1 MYFNIIRNTIC
12 MYVGFFRNIIA
23 SICMYLI
30 LCSVY
35 VKATAVPDIF
45 FAPKS
50 AARSDTR
57 AKFFDLRKS
66 LRVSTPIDQQ
76 KCGACYISAAA
87 TILQYWA
94 GLHISPQTI
103 IDCSQHFTCRGG
115 SILSVIQWSTSNAI
129 PVGRRP
135 FSAKAG
141 KCKDFNALSI
151 IVNDFQVALKPS
163 DAESILW
170 QYGPMGA
177 YIRDPGDLE
186 YYSEGILEHKDC
198 SRGKLHAVA
207 VVGYTP
213 EYWIIKN
220 SWGTQWGHGGYGYV
234 RKGACKL
241 TDRLIYVK
249 DATLKKV

>member
-1 MYFNIIRNTIC
+1 MYLGVFNT
-12 MYVGFFRNIIA
+12 VFRLVFYC
-23 SICMYLI
+23 ICMYLI
-30 LCSVY
+30 VCCACVR
-35 VKATAVPDIF
+35 ATSVPDVF

-57 AKFFDLRKS
+57 ANFFDLRKS

-94 GLHISPQTI
+94 GSHISPQAI
-103 IDCSQHFTCRGG
+103 IDCSNKFTCRGG
-115 SILSVIQWSTSNAI
+115 SILSVIEWSTSHAI
-129 PVGRRP
+129 PVGQRP

-151 IVNDFQVALKPS
+151 IVKDFEVALKPT

-177 YIRDPGDLE
+177 YIRDPGNLKD
-186 YYSEGILEHKDC
+186 YTEGVLEHNDC

-207 VVGYTP
+207 VIGYTP

-220 SWGTQWGHGGYGYV
+220 SWGTQWGHGGYGYL

-249 DATLKKV
+249 DTTLKMV

>member
-1 MYFNIIRNTIC
+1 MYFGNVFGHVCQCILA
-12 MYVGFFRNIIA
+12 FLF
-23 SICMYLI
+23 

-35 VKATAVPDIF
+35 GKATPVPDIF
-45 FAPKS
+45 FSPKS

-66 LRVSTPIDQQ
+66 LRVSTPIDQK

-94 GLHISPQTI
+94 GSHISPQTI
-103 IDCSQHFTCRGG
+103 MDCSKKFTCRGG
-115 SILSVIQWSTSNAI
+115 SILSIIEWSTQHAI
-129 PVGRRP
+129 PVGPRL
-135 FSAKAG
+135 FSATSG
-141 KCKDFNALSI
+141 KCNDFNALSI
-151 IVNDFQVALKPS
+151 ITKDFEVALKPT

-177 YIRDPGDLE
+177 YIRDPGN
-186 YYSEGILEHKDC
+186 LEHYTEGVLEHNDC
-198 SRGKLHAVA
+198 SHGKLHAVA
-207 VVGYTP
+207 VIGYTP
-213 EYWIIKN
+213 DYWIIKN
-220 SWGTQWGHGGYGYV
+220 SWGTQWGHAGYGYV

-249 DATLKKV
+249 DAALTLL